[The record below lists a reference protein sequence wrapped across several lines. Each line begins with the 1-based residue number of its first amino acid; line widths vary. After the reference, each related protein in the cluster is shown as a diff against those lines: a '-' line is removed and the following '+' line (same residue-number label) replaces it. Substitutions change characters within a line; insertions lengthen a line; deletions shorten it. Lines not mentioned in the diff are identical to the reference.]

1 MPGPQVDSGGAIR
14 AKDRSANHIRRIE
27 IEVRKKTFRRQFSE
41 LHPDG
46 ESYIGHPL
54 YLGAKMTADEV
65 L

>member
-1 MPGPQVDSGGAIR
+1 LIPGARYG

-27 IEVRKKTFRRQFSE
+27 IEVRKKTFRRQFAG

-46 ESYIGHPL
+46 ERYIGHPL
-54 YLGAKMTADEV
+54 YLEV